1 MTQAAQA
8 RRDPGS
14 PASAIDIRSRTSAT
28 AREFILARFLFPR
41 ALGLVFAIAF
51 ASLWVQIDGL
61 IGSRGMLPI
70 AEFLDRVRALYGT
83 ALVHELP
90 TLCWWN
96 ASDGCL
102 HVQCALGL
110 LLSASIVLGF
120 AQRVSLALAWLLYL
134 SLCVAGQSFLSFQWD
149 VLLLET
155 SFFAIFFAPRA
166 WIARLERAEAP
177 SDWSLFAMRWILFR
191 LMLAS
196 GAVKLASGDACWRGL
211 SALALHYQTQPLPT
225 PLAWYA
231 HQLPE
236 WFQRVSCALMFGIEL
251 LLPWCV
257 FGPRRARIAAAMGFL
272 VLQTLIAASGN
283 YGFFN
288 LLTAVLCIPLLDDAL
303 LVRALPQALA
313 ARLSRSSASSARDRV
328 ARDEAERGGDAS
340 VGGARGGRTRSDV
353 ARGAGWVF
361 AASAAI
367 LSSLMLW
374 ARLDRTFTMP
384 APFAELEAWIA
395 PLRTLNTY
403 GLFAVMTTE
412 RDEITIEGSRDGLE
426 WKPYVF
432 EDKPGDPRRAPP
444 WVAPHM
450 PRLDWQMWFAA
461 LGRARDNP
469 WFERLMQRLLEGS
482 PPVLALFESNPF
494 PDSPPRYVRARLE
507 RYEFTSRAE
516 RARDGDWWSRVE
528 RGTYAYPASL
538 ASSPR

>member
-8 RRDPGS
+8 RLDPGS
-14 PASAIDIRSRTSAT
+14 PASAFDVRSRASASP
-28 AREFILARFLFPR
+28 REFRLARFLFPR

-61 IGSRGMLPI
+61 VGSRGMLPI
-70 AEFLDRVRALYGT
+70 AEFLDRVRALYGA

-90 TLCWWN
+90 TLCWLN
-96 ASDGCL
+96 ASDGFL
-102 HVQCALGL
+102 HFQCALGFL
-110 LLSASIVLGF
+110 VSAAILLGF
-120 AQRVSLALAWLLYL
+120 AQRVALALAWLLYL

-166 WIARLERAEAP
+166 WIARLERTEAP

-211 SALALHYQTQPLPT
+211 TALALHYETHPLPT

-236 WFQRVSCALMFGIEL
+236 WFQRASCALMFGIEL

-257 FGPRRARIAAAMGFL
+257 FGPRRARIAAAIGFL

-288 LLTAVLCIPLLDDAL
+288 WLTAVLCIPLLDDAL
-303 LVRALPQALA
+303 LIRALPRPLA
-313 ARLSRSSASSARDRV
+313 ARLSCSSASSARD
-328 ARDEAERGGDAS
+328 DL
-340 VGGARGGRTRSDV
+340 ARGGRKRRDIV
-353 ARGAGWVF
+353 RGAGWVF

-367 LSSLMLW
+367 LSSSMLW

-384 APFAELEAWIA
+384 SPLAELEEWIA
-395 PLRTLNTY
+395 PLRTINTY
-403 GLFAVMTTE
+403 GLFAVMTTQ
-412 RDEITIEGSRDGLE
+412 RDEITIEGSRDGLA

-432 EDKPGDPRRAPP
+432 KDKPGDPRRAPP

-494 PDSPPRYVRARLE
+494 PEAPPRYVRARLE
-507 RYEFTSRAE
+507 RYEFTSRAV
-516 RARDGDWWSRVE
+516 RARDGAWWSRVE

-538 ASSPR
+538 ESSPR